1 MTGPGTSRGEAQQY
15 IDEYFRRYRS
25 VKKYLDSQIEE
36 ARKTGQVR
44 TLLGRLRPIPE
55 INSKDMAMRRRAER
69 EALNTPLQGSAADL
83 MKLAMVRLQRRLKD
97 SKVRSRMILT
107 VHDELVFELAREE
120 QKSTPPIIKAE
131 MEGAYALRVPLKV
144 DMGVGPNWKEAK

>member
-1 MTGPGTSRGEAQQY
+1 
-15 IDEYFRRYRS
+15 
-25 VKKYLDSQIEE
+25 
-36 ARKTGQVR
+36 
-44 TLLGRLRPIPE
+44 
-55 INSKDMAMRRRAER
+55 MRRRAER